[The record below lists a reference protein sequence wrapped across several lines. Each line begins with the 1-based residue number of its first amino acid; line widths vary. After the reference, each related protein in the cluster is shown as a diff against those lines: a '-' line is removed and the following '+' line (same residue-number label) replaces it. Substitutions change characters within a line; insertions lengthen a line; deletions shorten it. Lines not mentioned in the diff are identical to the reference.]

1 MIHRRR
7 RRRRR
12 LQTIHGHTAVR
23 DLYGGMAV
31 DFVVAVEGEEEEEEE
46 EEVRMEEG
54 EEEEGLCIGA

>member
-31 DFVVAVEGEEEEEEE
+31 DIVVAVEEEEE
-46 EEVRMEEG
+46 EEVRMEEE